1 MATGCRA
8 FSGATLV
15 LIFRAILY
23 EAHQS
28 ALELNRNLPP
38 ALERIIN
45 KALEK
50 NRAVRYQSAR
60 EMLADLKR
68 LKREINSGRACVG
81 ARLGPPTGAEAGG
94 SIARPLPQ
102 GGEGC
107 GPNNRITAPT
117 HRRRGVTY
125 FGCPDSALSGAPIRT
140 RTLAVAS
147 NGMRAA
153 AKKAG
158 L

>member
-38 ALERIIN
+38 ALE
-45 KALEK
+45 K

-68 LKREINSGRACVG
+68 LKREIDSGRACVG

-102 GGEGC
+102 MG
-107 GPNNRITAPT
+107 
-117 HRRRGVTY
+117 RRLW
-125 FGCPDSALSGAPIRT
+125 P
-140 RTLAVAS
+140 
-147 NGMRAA
+147 
-153 AKKAG
+153 
-158 L
+158 

>member
-68 LKREINSGRACVG
+68 LKREI
-81 ARLGPPTGAEAGG
+81 
-94 SIARPLPQ
+94 
-102 GGEGC
+102 
-107 GPNNRITAPT
+107 
-117 HRRRGVTY
+117 
-125 FGCPDSALSGAPIRT
+125 DSALR
-140 RTLAVAS
+140 V
-147 NGMRAA
+147 
-153 AKKAG
+153 
-158 L
+158 

>member
-8 FSGATLV
+8 FSGATLA

-68 LKREINSGRACVG
+68 LKREIDSGRACVG

-102 GGEGC
+102 MG
-107 GPNNRITAPT
+107 
-117 HRRRGVTY
+117 RRLW
-125 FGCPDSALSGAPIRT
+125 P
-140 RTLAVAS
+140 
-147 NGMRAA
+147 
-153 AKKAG
+153 
-158 L
+158 